1 MKSNHAGFSLKIF
14 LPILT
19 TGILT
24 ACGGGS
30 SEPAPTATY
39 TLTSGQREEIIKQKQ
54 HDPVY
59 SYKQYADV
67 ATVSSLGANADKY
80 ILTIR
85 PPRNATAL
93 FAEGQP
99 GSGLSI
105 YIGTGVQHTALNVQ
119 CGTPDPAWS
128 ADNTWAERGALQL
141 WSQDPLSGVAKT
153 MLGEVI
159 LSCALMTELNDT
171 GIVELDSGLP
181 SVHHDAL
188 LGRDFSA
195 MQGNL
200 NKVGAST
207 PNNGKTNGFDYTKI
221 GHNGTPLAIQNA
233 TWNYTGSEAAGTQWD
248 CVKDNVTGLFWENK
262 SDDYGLRD
270 IDWSYVWYDSN
281 SATNGGG
288 AGTES
293 GGSCFQSGRCD
304 TEKYVADV
312 NAASLCGFNDW
323 RLPSKNELN
332 GLIDYGRTR
341 PSIDIGFFPNTRA
354 GRFWSSSIYAYNTD
368 YAWYVTFVDGSDS
381 PDIKLNSNSV
391 RLVRG
396 Q

>member
-1 MKSNHAGFSLKIF
+1 MKSNNAGFLKTL

-19 TGILT
+19 TGVLT

-30 SEPAPTATY
+30 GEPAQESAY

-99 GSGLSI
+99 GAGLRDF
-105 YIGTGVQHTALNVQ
+105 IGAGVLYTALKVQ

-128 ADNTWAERGALQL
+128 KGDAWAERGALQL
-141 WSQDPLSGVAKT
+141 WSQDPLSDVAKT
-153 MLGEVI
+153 KLGEII
-159 LSCALMTELNDT
+159 LSCAVMTALNDT

-200 NKVGAST
+200 SKVGAST

-221 GHNGTPLAIQNA
+221 GQNGTPLAIQNA
-233 TWNYTGSEAAGTQWD
+233 TWNNTGNEAEGTQWD
-248 CVKDNVTGLFWENK
+248 CVKDNVTGLFWEIK
-262 SDDYGLRD
+262 TDKATPDLRD
-270 IDWSYVWYDSN
+270 KDWSYVWYDSN

-288 AGTES
+288 AGTEI

-323 RLPSKNELN
+323 RLPNKSELN
-332 GLIDYGRTR
+332 GLIDYGRTL
-341 PSIDIGFFPNTRA
+341 PSIDLGFFPNTHANRD
-354 GRFWSSSIYAYNTD
+354 WSSSAYAYNT
-368 YAWYVTFVDGSDS
+368 G
-381 PDIKLNSNSV
+381 SV